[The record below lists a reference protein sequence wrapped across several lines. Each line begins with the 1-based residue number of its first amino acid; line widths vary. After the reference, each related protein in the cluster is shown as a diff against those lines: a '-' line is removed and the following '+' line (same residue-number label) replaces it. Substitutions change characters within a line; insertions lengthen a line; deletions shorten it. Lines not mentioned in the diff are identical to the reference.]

1 MGKPELSSDFTV
13 KLDQL
18 KTNLKSWTF
27 PEWAFFFVIIPVVL
41 FLIYLI
47 PHEIKDTYFILN
59 TGEPWRLQ
67 TYFLNSYTH
76 SQLYPH
82 LVGNVTVY
90 LLALAA
96 VFSFE
101 NNRRRFRVMAGCSF
115 VIVPIITSLLT
126 TGLFHF
132 LGLEVRSQGFSGI
145 VAAFIAYMFVSI
157 VLWILGDTLE
167 DFDHPEYS
175 RSLIQFYL
183 MCGLLTF
190 VLALIVVEGLNLGLF
205 MNVGDS
211 ANNGIAHFGGFI
223 TGLIV
228 FLVYDTYT
236 EKRRYFHMTLGIALG
251 MGILWY
257 GNYLFTLVKTVNGI

>member
-1 MGKPELSSDFTV
+1 MGNAELSSDFTV

-18 KTNLKSWTF
+18 KTNLKSWTLF
-27 PEWAFFFVIIPVVL
+27 EWILFFVIIPDL
-41 FLIYLI
+41 LILIFLL
-47 PHEIKDTYFILN
+47 PQEIKDSYFILN
-59 TGEPWRLQ
+59 TGELWRLQ
-67 TYFLNSYTH
+67 TYLLNSYTH

-82 LVGNVTVY
+82 LVSNVIVY
-90 LLALAA
+90 LLALLA

-115 VIVPIITSLLT
+115 LVVPIITSLLT
-126 TGLFHF
+126 MGLFHF

-145 VAAFIAYMFVSI
+145 VAAFIAYTLI
-157 VLWILGDTLE
+157 GTVLWILGDTLE

-175 RSLIQFYL
+175 RSRILFYL

-190 VLALIVVEGLNLGLF
+190 MLALIVVEGLNLGLF

-211 ANNGIAHFGGFI
+211 TNNGIAHFGGFI

-228 FLVYDTYT
+228 FLVYDTRT
-236 EKRRYFHMTLGIALG
+236 EQRKYFHMTLGIAIG

-257 GNYLFTLVKTVNGI
+257 GNYLYALITHFQ

>member
-1 MGKPELSSDFTV
+1 MGTPTLSSDFTV

-18 KTNLKSWTF
+18 RTNLKSWTLQ
-27 PEWAFFFVIIPVVL
+27 EWVLFFVIIPSLL
-41 FLIYLI
+41 FLIYGI
-47 PHEIKDTYFILN
+47 PHEIKDSWFILN

-67 TYFLNSYTH
+67 TYILNSYTH

-82 LVGNVTVY
+82 LVSNVTVY
-90 LLALAA
+90 ILALSA

-126 TGLFHF
+126 IGLFHF

-145 VAAFIAYMFVSI
+145 VTAFIAYTFISI
-157 VLWILGDTLE
+157 VLWILGDALE

-175 RSLIQFYL
+175 RSRILFYL

-211 ANNGIAHFGGFI
+211 TNNGIAHFGGFI

-228 FLVYDTYT
+228 FLVYDTLT
-236 EKRRYFHMTLGIALG
+236 EQRKYFQMTLGIAIG

-257 GNYLFTLVKTVNGI
+257 GNYLITLVKTVNGV